1 MPCMETKKAPFR
13 VIVLYS
19 AGHLGSATILNRLVD
34 MPEFQIV
41 GVIKAQTIEL
51 SWKGLKRL
59 RKHLKKVGWRFGW
72 LLAWQ
77 HIVQSLTYGLIGA
90 LREKRLR
97 LRPTWRLAK
106 QKGIPVLA
114 CKNINDPEAITF
126 IRTLSPDLIISA
138 YFSQILKQPVIELPR
153 IGTLNIHPGWLPA
166 YKGAMAYFWVLKNG
180 SENAGVTLHWIDEG
194 IDTGEIIAREN
205 FQITPGMTQQN
216 VLMVTAELGAEL
228 IQQAGRKL
236 QDDQPLSPIA
246 PTEKEQDNYYPMP
259 GSDAF
264 ESYFKRRRF
273 FRIRDIIKTILRR
286 TGRS

>member
-1 MPCMETKKAPFR
+1 METRTTPFR

-19 AGHLGSATILNRLVD
+19 AGHLGSATILNHLVE
-34 MPEFQIV
+34 MPEFQVV
-41 GVIKAQTIEL
+41 GVIKAQTVEF
-51 SWKGLKRL
+51 SWQGLKRL

-90 LREKRLR
+90 IREKRLR

-106 QKGIPVLA
+106 QKGIPVMA
-114 CKNINDPEAITF
+114 CKNINDVQAITF
-126 IRTLSPDLIISA
+126 IKSIAPDLLISA
-138 YFSQILKQPVIELPR
+138 YFSQILKQPVISLPKL
-153 IGTLNIHPGWLPA
+153 GTLNIHPGWLPA

-180 SENAGVTLHWIDEG
+180 SDNAGVTLHWIDEG

-205 FQITPGMTQQN
+205 FQITSGMTQQN
-216 VLMVTAELGAEL
+216 VLVLTAELGARL
-228 IQQAGRKL
+228 IQEAGKQL
-236 QDDQPLSPIA
+236 LAGQSLKPISP
-246 PTEKEQDNYYPMP
+246 TDSEQDNYYPMP

-273 FRIRDIIKTILRR
+273 FRIRDVIKTILRR
-286 TGRS
+286 SGKS